1 MKNKKQFSVFADL
14 LVEIINVKKQL
25 MEKLLFAIVLKNI
38 VVSAKIKL
46 RETNIMKK
54 DDLQTEMVTLFV
66 GLVMKKYLMTFVL
79 VVFVEFVRRL

>member
-38 VVSAKIKL
+38 VVSPKIKL
-46 RETNIMKK
+46 RETNIIKK
-54 DDLQTEMVTLFV
+54 D
-66 GLVMKKYLMTFVL
+66 GP
-79 VVFVEFVRRL
+79 

>member
-25 MEKLLFAIVLKNI
+25 REKLLFAIVLKNI

-54 DDLQTEMVTLFV
+54 DGLQKEMVTLFV
-66 GLVMKKYLMTFVL
+66 GLVMKNYLMKFL
-79 VVFVEFVRRL
+79 VIVFVEFVMCL

>member
-54 DDLQTEMVTLFV
+54 DGLQKKMVTLFV
-66 GLVMKKYLMTFVL
+66 GLVMKNYLMKFL
-79 VVFVEFVRRL
+79 VIVFVEFVMCL

>member
-38 VVSAKIKL
+38 VVSAKTKL

-54 DDLQTEMVTLFV
+54 DGLQKEMVTLFV
-66 GLVMKKYLMTFVL
+66 GLVMKNYLMKFL
-79 VVFVEFVRRL
+79 VIVFVEFVMCL

>member
-46 RETNIMKK
+46 RQTNIMKK
-54 DDLQTEMVTLFV
+54 DGLQKEMVTLFV
-66 GLVMKKYLMTFVL
+66 GLVMKNYLMKFL
-79 VVFVEFVRRL
+79 VIVFVEFVMCL

>member
-54 DDLQTEMVTLFV
+54 DGLQKEMVTLFV
-66 GLVMKKYLMTFVL
+66 GLVMKNYLMKFL
-79 VVFVEFVRRL
+79 VIVFVEFVMCL

>member
-66 GLVMKKYLMTFVL
+66 GLVMKKYLMKFV
-79 VVFVEFVRRL
+79 VIVFVEFVMCL